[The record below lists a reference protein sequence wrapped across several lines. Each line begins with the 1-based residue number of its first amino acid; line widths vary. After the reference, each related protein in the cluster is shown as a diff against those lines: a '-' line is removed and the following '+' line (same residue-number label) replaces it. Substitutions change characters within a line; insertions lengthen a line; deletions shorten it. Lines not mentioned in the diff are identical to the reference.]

1 MTRVMNILDK
11 TVKKAIPEKDE
22 LLEAGILPPGW
33 ENLDQHTQS
42 AIYRLQQ
49 GFWLLKEDIR
59 RIKEGKPSNIQDDLV
74 RADLTQE
81 LVSEI
86 GATKSK
92 IETLRIIVKA
102 VDFDVIPENVK
113 PKMFEWMNKKLSDIQ
128 DIENEDLSS
137 LESQELEFTTIS
149 LIKKLQNIN
158 YNIARLRFSWVLM

>member
-1 MTRVMNILDK
+1 MPKIIDILDK
-11 TVKKAIPEKDE
+11 AVRKTVPEKDE

-33 ENLDQHTQS
+33 ESLDQHTQS

-49 GFWLLKEDIR
+49 GFWLLKEDVR
-59 RIKEGKPSNIQDDLV
+59 RLKEGKPSALHDDIT

-81 LVSEI
+81 LLTEI
-86 GATKSK
+86 GTTKLK
-92 IETLRIIVKA
+92 IDSLRIIVKA